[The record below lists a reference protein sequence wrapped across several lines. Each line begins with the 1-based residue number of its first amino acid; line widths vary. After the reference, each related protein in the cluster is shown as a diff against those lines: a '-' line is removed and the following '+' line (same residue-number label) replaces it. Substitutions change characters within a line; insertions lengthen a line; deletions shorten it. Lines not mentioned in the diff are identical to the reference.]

1 MSDITVVVST
11 QRIEVNPQIPRIEFD
26 PQTQVVEVV
35 VPPQSV
41 GVVNAGPPGP
51 PGADGSFDMA
61 PVIEEID
68 TKIATH
74 NQATPV
80 HSNATSGRDYV
91 ALFQNGLV

>member
-1 MSDITVVVST
+1 MSDLTVVSST
-11 QRIEVNPQIPRIEFD
+11 QRIEVSPVLPRIEFD

-61 PVIEEID
+61 PVVVEID
-68 TKIATH
+68 SRVAAH
-74 NQATPV
+74 NQATPI
-80 HSNATSGRDYV
+80 HSNATSGRDFV